1 MVGSVGLD
9 AGAVGEWCARAFTG
23 APTVAARLPAGSGSA
38 HGEYTE
44 RALALRMGALVQQVP
59 PYRALRGLQAIVP
72 DGWADR
78 MARRYASH
86 AQLVPPFREKAA
98 DMRPTTYG
106 WVDSLRE
113 RDLRDAFIA
122 LSSPPEPG
130 PVEAVL
136 SELIDRVRRYFAA
149 HSRVGVI
156 GGAETGLA
164 RLCLMLARFEAGVLP
179 EADATVE
186 QIHRSVP
193 EDEVRELV
201 GLVRK
206 LPRAL
211 GDRLGG
217 PGTMRGVAEPVF
229 VHGLAEGDL
238 MIGDTLV
245 AVSLGGAAEVA
256 RRLRHLVAHAWL
268 DTGDLYGVR
277 AAGVYLADPGA
288 LVTWPVADLA
298 ARLPSG
304 ADPDAARAEFRALAE
319 REIAA
324 PRPVARTDAALRPR
338 RDCALVETTMPA
350 SGERPR
356 PGWSVSPNGPTCPSR
371 DLAEMAMPFC
381 AGLPDGWR
389 LDYSED
395 PYGNMPPHWEV
406 VKGRQKYSSP
416 GADADGLALIHFFAT
431 VHETRSA
438 PVEKKEPIR
447 ASPKKPTV
455 YGPEVWTTAFGAE
468 WTYWDLWFSV
478 VCVADHNGD
487 WDELDASLYAKPAD
501 RDFAERMWSHLVD
514 LRKRLTAV
522 GRTAADLAGD
532 LATDRKT
539 LTKARSKVKKGTGVR
554 SKDHSPAMRD
564 TPSHRHIVRAHFGS
578 WDLYPASPRPF
589 YERLSA
595 AAPFDLEAP
604 GWGISALENVRPL
617 FDRLNELEDEHAD
630 DPPVLLAVR
639 RAGLTAASLAFH
651 RCDDSYGVL
660 GDDASAAM
668 LRFTCTDWRATGID
682 PTVFWR
688 DVLEV
693 FAVLANFG
701 ATYKHESELM
711 ANLGADRDRALLDAL
726 VEDLR
731 ASYIADRLDWFAKEV
746 ATFRNSF

>member
-1 MVGSVGLD
+1 M
-9 AGAVGEWCARAFTG
+9 
-23 APTVAARLPAGSGSA
+23 
-38 HGEYTE
+38 
-44 RALALRMGALVQQVP
+44 P
-59 PYRALRGLQAIVP
+59 PYRALRGLQAVVR

-98 DMRPTTYG
+98 DLRPTTHG
-106 WVDSLRE
+106 WVDDLRE
-113 RDLRDAFIA
+113 RDLRKAFAA
-122 LSSPPEPG
+122 LSSPPKPG

-149 HSRVGVI
+149 HSTVGVV

-179 EADATVE
+179 EPDATVE

-211 GDRLGG
+211 GDRLDG
-217 PGTMRGVAEPVF
+217 PGAMRGVAEPVF

-245 AVSLGGAAEVA
+245 AVSLGDAAEVA

-298 ARLPSG
+298 ARLLSG

-324 PRPVARTDAALRPR
+324 ARPVARPDATPR
-338 RDCALVETTMPA
+338 HRRHCAVVETTMPA
-350 SGERPR
+350 PGGRPR
-356 PGWSVSPNGPTCPSR
+356 PGWSVRPNGPTCPSR
-371 DLAEMAMPFC
+371 DLAELAVPFC

-389 LDYSED
+389 LDYSEG
-395 PYGNMPPHWEV
+395 PYGNTAPHWEA
-406 VKGRQKYSSP
+406 VKGGQKYRSSR
-416 GADADGLALIHFFAT
+416 ADADGLALVHFFAT
-431 VHETRSA
+431 EHKTPSA
-438 PVEKKEPIR
+438 PVKT
-447 ASPKKPTV
+447 KKPTV
-455 YGPEVWTTAFGAE
+455 YGPEAWKTAFGAE
-468 WTYWDLWFSV
+468 WTYWDLWFGV

-487 WDELDASLYAKPAD
+487 WDELDASLYAKPAN
-501 RDFAERMWSHLVD
+501 RNFAERMWSHLVD
-514 LRKRLTAV
+514 LKERLAAT
-522 GRTAADLAGD
+522 GKTAADLVGG
-532 LATDRKT
+532 LAADRKT
-539 LTKARSKVKKGTGVR
+539 LAKARSKVKQGTGVR

-564 TPSHRHIVRAHFGS
+564 TPSHRHLLRTHFGS
-578 WDLYPASPRPF
+578 WDLYPVSPRPF
-589 YERLSA
+589 YQRLSGA
-595 AAPFDLEAP
+595 TPFDLEAP
-604 GWGISALENVRPL
+604 GWGISALENIRPL
-617 FDRLNELEDEHAD
+617 FDALNELEAEHAD

-651 RCDDSYGVL
+651 RCDDSYGAL

-668 LRFTCTDWRATGID
+668 LRFTRTDWRATGID
-682 PTVFWR
+682 ATVFWR

-701 ATYKHESELM
+701 ATYKNESELM
-711 ANLGADRDRALLDAL
+711 ANLGADRDRALLDPL
-726 VEDLR
+726 VKDLR
-731 ASYIADRLDWFAKEV
+731 ASYAADRLDWFAKELGQFWDSV
-746 ATFRNSF
+746 